1 MQKKF
6 QKLITIL
13 MKNLKMMKKVLK
25 KNQEQQVIQGMENN
39 DEHSKINL
47 TVLINSKVIM
57 IFKKKIILILSLILL
72 KTIKSLEKYLEQD
85 NNIKTKNKM
94 KGKKKL

>member
-1 MQKKF
+1 
-6 QKLITIL
+6 

-25 KNQEQQVIQGMENN
+25 KNQEQQEIQGMEKN
-39 DEHSKINL
+39 DEHSKIDL